1 MASGEDR
8 NTENSVV
15 RYNTT
20 NDPEAVHVD
29 LQSPAKNRYKG
40 TPLSPKQNTPI
51 VLFERASGSWW
62 NPTFDSKIL
71 EDQLWSCYLPQTRR
85 RFQYALFYVVT
96 ACLAWLIFFGLSK
109 EQNWMYFLGGT
120 ACLLSVTVLIIGFT
134 KIPLYERFYMP
145 ISIVFVLFL
154 MALILCP
161 FAFKSSSDLS
171 TIGSFSGSVEILLM
185 IYTFIPMPLF
195 AAVLIGIVYSI
206 VYEILVALTI
216 TGMQEATFII
226 GKILLH
232 FCIHLIGI
240 HIFIMS
246 QVRRRSTFWK
256 IGQSVMS
263 RRDLQVEKQLKE
275 KMIHSLMPPS
285 VAEAVMKSRDKDEDD
300 PDDQKNRKKNKN
312 RKQEPDKGKIRFR
325 PFNMNQ
331 LENVSI
337 LFADIVGFTK
347 MSSNKTAEHL
357 VSLLN
362 DLFGRFDKLCTNC
375 GCEKISTLG
384 DCYYCVSGCPEPRP
398 DHAICCVE
406 MGLGMIKLIKEF
418 DEDNQEEVNMRVGV
432 HTGTVLCGIV
442 GTRRFKF
449 DVWSNDVTLANTM
462 ESSGRPG
469 TVHISE
475 MTYKFLKDLYDVEE
489 GEVVE
494 DLNTNKTLI
503 EHYDITKSS
512 FTIRHT
518 EDFNDIRT
526 YFILGPKKKEGTS
539 PEAETAQTS
548 NSTVIPIEDGSTQ
561 EAEKAKPAADPASG
575 GDNSVTATSN
585 HPDREAPEI
594 NGVTPAALLGRRHSS
609 GFFASTTSVDRIP
622 EEGKSFNQTS
632 LSRLFCCVDSRSS
645 TSDHVTKPCRPSTSH
660 LNNNVTC
667 ASKSSSQTSDG
678 KPGNLGT
685 VKGLHENGIGR
696 AFSADFIMYVD
707 DPSTTPMNET
717 WTKMRRIRDQ
727 NDKQIIKCLQQDVTN
742 KEFFYQPPIN
752 KCTMSF
758 NQSVLEEDYR
768 DHYLE
773 SQLFRD
779 EATASPRYHSLL
791 EIIVSLIVFTIIS
804 ICCFI
809 MFARQLPWIIV
820 FCIALVI
827 EILVL
832 VQVMISQEQAEKF
845 EKIMQLVSGWYC
857 RNVLGALVASLP
869 AVAVY
874 SNLSCDV
881 IHDQRDRD
889 YFLCFCVI
897 VSILHF
903 CNFTMLSSWLKSI
916 VAAIA
921 GTILLILLNIELC
934 PRQADF
940 NLSATYNA
948 SVTPSNL
955 TVNMPFPLGNDTDRR
970 LFTGQSH
977 IRYEIIL
984 DMILLLLLILFM
996 NREFEI
1002 SYRLSFYG
1010 SAQADRDQKQMH
1022 DNKDQADWL
1031 LHNIIPQHI
1040 SDIVK
1045 KTSKYSKNHKD
1056 CGVIFAAIVNFNEFY
1071 DESYEGGREY
1081 LRVLNELVS
1090 DYEVLLDLPQ
1100 YKDVE
1105 KIKTISSTFMAASGL
1120 NEQSRAQNEDPKAH
1134 LYALLCFAIELQN
1147 VITRFNECIFNFEF
1161 VLNIGFNY
1169 GEVTAGVIGTTKLL
1183 YDIWGDTVNIASR
1196 MYSTGMAN
1204 RIQVPES
1211 TANYLGDMFE
1221 FEYRDEI
1228 TVKGKGQMKTYL
1240 VVKKKDTAE
1249 WK

>member
-40 TPLSPKQNTPI
+40 TPLSPNKKSPI

-85 RFQYALFYVVT
+85 RFQYALFYIVT
-96 ACLAWLIFFGLSK
+96 ACLAWLIFFGLTK
-109 EQNWMYFLGGT
+109 EANWMYFLGGT
-120 ACLLSVTVLIIGFT
+120 GCLLAVTLLIFGFT
-134 KIPLYERFYMP
+134 KIPLYERFYLP
-145 ISIVFVLFL
+145 TSIVYVLFL

-206 VYEILVALTI
+206 LYEILVALTI

-232 FCIHLIGI
+232 CCIHLIGI

-285 VAEAVMKSRDKDEDD
+285 VAEAVMKSRDKDEDE
-300 PDDQKNRKKNKN
+300 PEDQKSRKKNKN

-331 LENVSI
+331 LDNVSI

-475 MTYKFLKDLYDVEE
+475 MTYKFLKDLYEVEE

-518 EDFNDIRT
+518 EDLNDIRT

-539 PEAETAQTS
+539 PEAEPAQTS
-548 NSTVIPIEDGSTQ
+548 NSTVIPIEDGSTP
-561 EAEKAKPAADPASG
+561 ETEKAKPAADPASG
-575 GDNSVTATSN
+575 GDNSVTATS
-585 HPDREAPEI
+585 HQPDREAPEI
-594 NGVTPAALLGRRHSS
+594 NGVTPTALLGRRHSS

-622 EEGKSFNQTS
+622 EE
-632 LSRLFCCVDSRSS
+632 D
-645 TSDHVTKPCRPSTSH
+645 
-660 LNNNVTC
+660 
-667 ASKSSSQTSDG
+667 
-678 KPGNLGT
+678 
-685 VKGLHENGIGR
+685 
-696 AFSADFIMYVD
+696 VD

-717 WTKMRRIRDQ
+717 WTKIRRIRDQ

-752 KCTMSF
+752 KCTLSF
-758 NQSVLEEDYR
+758 NHSELEEDYR

-773 SQLFRD
+773 SQLFRE

-804 ICCFI
+804 VCCFV
-809 MFARQLPWIIV
+809 MFGCELPWIIV

-832 VQVMISQEQAEKF
+832 VQVIISQDKAEQF
-845 EKIMQLVSGWYC
+845 ETVMQLVSGWYF
-857 RNVLGALVASLP
+857 RNFLGALVASLP

-874 SNLSCDV
+874 SNLSCTV

-889 YFLCFCVI
+889 YFLCFCIV

-916 VAAIA
+916 VAAVA
-921 GTILLILLNIELC
+921 GIILLILLNIELC
-934 PRQADF
+934 PLDSDL

-948 SVTPSNL
+948 SVTPSNITL
-955 TVNMPFPLGNDTDRR
+955 NMPLPVGNDTYRR
-970 LFTGQSH
+970 LFTGRSH

-1134 LYALLCFAIELQN
+1134 LYALLCFAMELQN
-1147 VITRFNECIFNFEF
+1147 VVTRFNESIFNFEF
-1161 VLNIGFNY
+1161 ILNIGYNY

-1196 MYSTGMAN
+1196 MYSTGVAN
-1204 RIQVPES
+1204 KIQVPQS
-1211 TANYLGDMFE
+1211 TATYLADMFE

-1240 VVKKKDTAE
+1240 VVKKKDSAE

>member
-51 VLFERASGSWW
+51 VLFERASRSWW

-85 RFQYALFYVVT
+85 RFQYALFYIVT

-120 ACLLSVTVLIIGFT
+120 GCLLAVTVLIFGFT

-145 ISIVFVLFL
+145 TSIVFVLFL

-195 AAVLIGIVYSI
+195 AAVLIGIFYSI

-285 VAEAVMKSRDKDEDD
+285 VADDVMKSRDKDEDD
-300 PDDQKNRKKNKN
+300 PDHKN

-494 DLNTNKTLI
+494 GKT
-503 EHYDITKSS
+503 
-512 FTIRHT
+512 
-518 EDFNDIRT
+518 
-526 YFILGPKKKEGTS
+526 
-539 PEAETAQTS
+539 
-548 NSTVIPIEDGSTQ
+548 
-561 EAEKAKPAADPASG
+561 
-575 GDNSVTATSN
+575 
-585 HPDREAPEI
+585 
-594 NGVTPAALLGRRHSS
+594 
-609 GFFASTTSVDRIP
+609 GFFTTQ
-622 EEGKSFNQTS
+622 K
-632 LSRLFCCVDSRSS
+632 
-645 TSDHVTKPCRPSTSH
+645 H
-660 LNNNVTC
+660 
-667 ASKSSSQTSDG
+667 
-678 KPGNLGT
+678 
-685 VKGLHENGIGR
+685 
-696 AFSADFIMYVD
+696 FI
-707 DPSTTPMNET
+707 T
-717 WTKMRRIRDQ
+717 
-727 NDKQIIKCLQQDVTN
+727 
-742 KEFFYQPPIN
+742 
-752 KCTMSF
+752 
-758 NQSVLEEDYR
+758 
-768 DHYLE
+768 
-773 SQLFRD
+773 
-779 EATASPRYHSLL
+779 
-791 EIIVSLIVFTIIS
+791 
-804 ICCFI
+804 
-809 MFARQLPWIIV
+809 
-820 FCIALVI
+820 
-827 EILVL
+827 
-832 VQVMISQEQAEKF
+832 
-845 EKIMQLVSGWYC
+845 
-857 RNVLGALVASLP
+857 
-869 AVAVY
+869 
-874 SNLSCDV
+874 
-881 IHDQRDRD
+881 
-889 YFLCFCVI
+889 
-897 VSILHF
+897 
-903 CNFTMLSSWLKSI
+903 
-916 VAAIA
+916 
-921 GTILLILLNIELC
+921 
-934 PRQADF
+934 
-940 NLSATYNA
+940 
-948 SVTPSNL
+948 
-955 TVNMPFPLGNDTDRR
+955 
-970 LFTGQSH
+970 
-977 IRYEIIL
+977 
-984 DMILLLLLILFM
+984 
-996 NREFEI
+996 
-1002 SYRLSFYG
+1002 
-1010 SAQADRDQKQMH
+1010 
-1022 DNKDQADWL
+1022 
-1031 LHNIIPQHI
+1031 
-1040 SDIVK
+1040 
-1045 KTSKYSKNHKD
+1045 
-1056 CGVIFAAIVNFNEFY
+1056 
-1071 DESYEGGREY
+1071 
-1081 LRVLNELVS
+1081 
-1090 DYEVLLDLPQ
+1090 
-1100 YKDVE
+1100 
-1105 KIKTISSTFMAASGL
+1105 
-1120 NEQSRAQNEDPKAH
+1120 
-1134 LYALLCFAIELQN
+1134 
-1147 VITRFNECIFNFEF
+1147 TRF
-1161 VLNIGFNY
+1161 
-1169 GEVTAGVIGTTKLL
+1169 
-1183 YDIWGDTVNIASR
+1183 WG
-1196 MYSTGMAN
+1196 
-1204 RIQVPES
+1204 
-1211 TANYLGDMFE
+1211 
-1221 FEYRDEI
+1221 
-1228 TVKGKGQMKTYL
+1228 
-1240 VVKKKDTAE
+1240 
-1249 WK
+1249 